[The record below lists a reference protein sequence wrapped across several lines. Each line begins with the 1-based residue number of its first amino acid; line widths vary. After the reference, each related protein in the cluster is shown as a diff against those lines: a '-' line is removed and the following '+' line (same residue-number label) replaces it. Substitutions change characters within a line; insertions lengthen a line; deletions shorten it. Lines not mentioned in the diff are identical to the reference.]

1 MTEKQF
7 RELLLSF
14 DEKFRVKKMGT
25 SGDVWVAMG
34 ELVNGATQ
42 EEISVELSTQPLEAD
57 VTGEDGTVWIKVKD
71 APEKTSTEKPL
82 IVIPPLNI
90 GLFLATVV
98 TTLMAG
104 TIMEGGNPFS
114 LSDISMGFPFSA
126 TLLLI
131 LGCHEFGHYF
141 YGMKHKIDVTLP
153 YFIPAPTFIGTLGAV
168 IRIKS
173 PIQHRKALLDVGA
186 AGPIAGFVV
195 AVPMLFYGLSMS
207 TVVELAPGEAI
218 ILGESLLMKLAT
230 SMLFPGL
237 VESEDVMLHSVA
249 FAGWIG
255 LLVTMLNL
263 LPIGQL
269 DGGHIAYAILGKR
282 HDKIAKWTFF
292 MFIPL
297 SFFSLNWLLWGGL
310 ILLLMRTVKH
320 PPILDMSTP
329 LTQREHLVGIACLVI
344 FILCFV
350 PVPFG

>member
-1 MTEKQF
+1 MDDKV
-7 RELLLSF
+7 
-14 DEKFRVKKMGT
+14 RVRKIGS

-34 ELVNGATQ
+34 KLINGATADD
-42 EEISVELSTQPLEAD
+42 LSSQLDALR
-57 VTGEDGTVWIKVKD
+57 VTATVSSENGTVWLKVSD
-71 APEKTSTEKPL
+71 EEETSDEKPR

-90 GLFLATVV
+90 GLFFGTLL

-104 TIMEGGNPFS
+104 TLMEGGNPFA
-114 LSDISMGFPFSA
+114 LSDLAMGFPFSA

-141 YGMKHKIDVTLP
+141 YGKRHNVDVTLP

-173 PIQHRKALLDVGA
+173 PIQHRKALLDIGA

-195 AVPMLFYGLSMS
+195 AVPLLFYGLSRS
-207 TVVELAPGEAI
+207 TVVEGIPGGSV

-230 SMLFPGL
+230 AIVFPGL
-237 VESEDVMLHSVA
+237 AETQDILLHSVA

-269 DGGHIAYAILGKR
+269 DGGHITYALLGRR
-282 HDKIAKWTFF
+282 HDKIAKWAFL
-292 MFIPL
+292 MLIPL

-320 PPILDMSTP
+320 PPILDMETP
-329 LTQREHLVGIACLVI
+329 LTQREQAIGAACLVI

>member
-7 RELLLSF
+7 RELLLSL
-14 DEKFRVKKMGT
+14 DEKLRVKKMGT

-34 ELVNGATQ
+34 ELVNGATRDD
-42 EEISVELSTQPLEAD
+42 IATELTAQPLEAD
-57 VTGEDGTVWIKVKD
+57 VRGEDGTVWIKVKD
-71 APEKTSTEKPL
+71 SPAAPEEKPP
-82 IVIPPLNI
+82 IVIPTLNI
-90 GLFLATVV
+90 GLFFATVV

-114 LSDISMGFPFSA
+114 LSEISMGFPFSA

-141 YGMKHKIDVTLP
+141 YGKKHNIDVTLP

-173 PIQHRKALLDVGA
+173 PIQHRKALLDIGA

-195 AVPMLFYGLSMS
+195 AVPLLFYGLSMS
-207 TVVELAPGEAI
+207 TVVEIAPGEAI
-218 ILGESLLMKLAT
+218 ILGESLLMKLVTA
-230 SMLFPGL
+230 MVFPGL
-237 VESEDVMLHSVA
+237 TESEDVMLHSVA

-269 DGGHIAYAILGKR
+269 DGGHIAYALLGKG
-282 HDKIAKWTFF
+282 HDKIAKLAFL
-292 MFIPL
+292 MLIPL
-297 SFFSLNWLLWGGL
+297 SFLSLNWLLWGGL

-320 PPILDMSTP
+320 PPILDTSTP
-329 LTQREHLVGIACLVI
+329 LTQREHLIGIACLIV
-344 FILCFV
+344 FILCFM

>member
-7 RELLLSF
+7 SELLLSL
-14 DEKFRVKKMGT
+14 DGKLRVRKMGT

-34 ELVNGATQ
+34 ELVNRAT
-42 EEISVELSTQPLEAD
+42 SDDVAFDLSARHVQVD
-57 VTGEDGTVWIKVKD
+57 VRSKDGTVWLKVKESEE
-71 APEKTSTEKPL
+71 PSEEKPPL
-82 IVIPPLNI
+82 VIPPLNI
-90 GLFLATVV
+90 GLFLATVA

-114 LSDISMGFPFSA
+114 LSELPMGFPFSA

-141 YGMKHKIDVTLP
+141 YGKKHNIDVTLP

-186 AGPIAGFVV
+186 SGPIAGFIV
-195 AVPMLFYGLSMS
+195 AVPLLFVGLSMS
-207 TVVELAPGEAI
+207 TVVESVPGGAL
-218 ILGESLLMKLAT
+218 ILGESILMKVAT
-230 SMLFPGL
+230 VIVFPGL
-237 VESEDVMLHSVA
+237 AESQDVALHSVA

-269 DGGHIAYAILGKR
+269 DGGHIGYALLGRR
-282 HDKIAKWTFF
+282 HDKLAKWAFLTL
-292 MFIPL
+292 IPL
-297 SFFSLNWLLWGGL
+297 SFFSLHWLLWGGL

-320 PPILDMSTP
+320 PPILDMETP
-329 LTQREHLVGIACLVI
+329 LTRREQIIGGTCLVI